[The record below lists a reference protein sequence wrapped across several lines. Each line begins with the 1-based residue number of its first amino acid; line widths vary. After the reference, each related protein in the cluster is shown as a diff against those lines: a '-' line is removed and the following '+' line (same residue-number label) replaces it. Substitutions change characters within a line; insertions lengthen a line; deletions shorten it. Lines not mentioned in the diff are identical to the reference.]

1 MQKLFKKYK
10 KIIYI
15 LVAVVL
21 LFALYNFF
29 FAGDDDGA
37 LLVSEV
43 PGGGNIDVGRE
54 ILASLLEIRSFKLD
68 EGIFEDKGFKLLF
81 DFSQEIESQPVGRP
95 NPFSPIGVD
104 EEIIIPEEP
113 ISSDL

>member
-1 MQKLFKKYK
+1 MPKFFKKYK
-10 KIIYI
+10 KIIYV
-15 LVAVVL
+15 LVAVIL

-43 PGGGNIDVGRE
+43 SGSGNVDVGRE
-54 ILASLLEIRSFKLD
+54 ILASLLEIRAFKLD
-68 EGIFEDKGFKLLF
+68 ESIFENKGFKLLL

-95 NPFSPIGVD
+95 NPFSPIGIDV
-104 EEIIIPEEP
+104 EIIPKESIP
-113 ISSDL
+113 SDL